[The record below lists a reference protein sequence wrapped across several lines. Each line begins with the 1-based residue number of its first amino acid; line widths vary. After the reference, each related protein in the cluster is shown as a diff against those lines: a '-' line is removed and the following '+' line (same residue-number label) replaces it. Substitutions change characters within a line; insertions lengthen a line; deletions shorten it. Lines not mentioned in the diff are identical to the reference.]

1 MDAGPLCPH
10 LLSLRSNFVPTVTQ
24 GPSSAAAGNCEAP
37 LPPPL
42 QRSVT
47 SSFLEHTGLLGA
59 GAGRR
64 RNGGAGGLSDP
75 TAYQLT
81 GRTGSLLYMGE
92 LYEGGRTGVS
102 GTGEA
107 GLFVD
112 G

>member
-1 MDAGPLCPH
+1 MDAGPVCPH
-10 LLSLRSNFVPTVTQ
+10 LLSLRSNFVPAVTQ
-24 GPSSAAAGNCEAP
+24 GPRSSAAGNCEA
-37 LPPPL
+37 PPPL

-59 GAGRR
+59 GRR
-64 RNGGAGGLSDP
+64 RNGDAGGLSDP